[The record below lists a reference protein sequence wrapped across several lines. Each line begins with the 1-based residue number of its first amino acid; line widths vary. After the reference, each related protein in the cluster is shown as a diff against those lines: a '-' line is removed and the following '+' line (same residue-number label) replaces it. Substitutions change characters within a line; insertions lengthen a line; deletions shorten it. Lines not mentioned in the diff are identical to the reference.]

1 MRSHVHVNG
10 NPLSF
15 RVKPGNDHGRK
26 QFLSWHAERFR
37 KSAARNGCM
46 DEPEDSENDLK
57 RVEEEEEAEGEDGT
71 AASTAERQAQPVDED
86 EEPVLE

>member
-1 MRSHVHVNG
+1 
-10 NPLSF
+10 
-15 RVKPGNDHGRK
+15 
-26 QFLSWHAERFR
+26 
-37 KSAARNGCM
+37 M

-86 EEPVLE
+86 EEPVLEWTGGVKCILRF